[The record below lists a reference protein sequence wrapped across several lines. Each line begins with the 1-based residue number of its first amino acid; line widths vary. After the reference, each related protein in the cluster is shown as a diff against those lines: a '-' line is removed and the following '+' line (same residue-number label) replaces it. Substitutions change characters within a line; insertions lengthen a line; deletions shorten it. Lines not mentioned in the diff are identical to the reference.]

1 MSLPIIPAVLLSF
14 NIPNA
19 ILGKTHAK
27 YKKKVVDMTLCI
39 VLFPTTPVIRKCS
52 GVTIWKEIILQSS
65 FSFYCRLKTILHK
78 VLTAKNDILTNT

>member
-1 MSLPIIPAVLLSF
+1 MPPIRLPRCPGNVKLSLPIIPPVLLSF

-52 GVTIWKEIILQSS
+52 CVTI
-65 FSFYCRLKTILHK
+65 
-78 VLTAKNDILTNT
+78 